1 MATLKL
7 KNCVLQVI
15 STKSYI
21 LSTISI
27 KSPYIGNI
35 TFIIQDWLSSF
46 FSVRVVW
53 GEHFH
58 IVKVKFV
65 MKGLLKEIVGKIW
78 LLGKILCKTQFY
90 KIQGCHI
97 CSIRQIWKW
106 MITLKTELRP
116 NSW

>member
-21 LSTISI
+21 LSTISM
-27 KSPYIGNI
+27 KSPFIANI

-58 IVKVKFV
+58 IVKIKFV
-65 MKGLLKEIVGKIW
+65 MKGLLKEIVVKIW
-78 LLGKILCKTQFY
+78 VFWQNVNKKQFCNFRVATF
-90 KIQGCHI
+90 IA
-97 CSIRQIWKW
+97 IR
-106 MITLKTELRP
+106 
-116 NSW
+116 

>member
-27 KSPYIGNI
+27 KSPFIGNI

-65 MKGLLKEIVGKIW
+65 MKGLLKEIVVKIW
-78 LLGKILCKTQFY
+78 VFWQNVNKTQFFNFRVATF
-90 KIQGCHI
+90 IA
-97 CSIRQIWKW
+97 IR
-106 MITLKTELRP
+106 
-116 NSW
+116 